1 VVESA
6 TDDRRP
12 GPGGL
17 TASQEAALARVRFGI
32 ERPAGV
38 VLLVGPAGAG
48 KTHVLGIL
56 AAELSARGVAL
67 LHAGDDAAGARPAAP
82 GPGRAVALADDAH
95 DLSDGELAAVAALA
109 RSVPVV
115 LSGRGRL
122 LTLVDR
128 HGRLATDSRLRA
140 VVTPCTPDE
149 SRRLVEV
156 RLAAAGCASPDPEA
170 LRVMHEIAAGIP
182 GRLLRLADLV
192 AVVAATG
199 RRLSADDVEA
209 IHGRLGPDAA

>member
-1 VVESA
+1 MVESA
-6 TDDRRP
+6 PDDRRP

-32 ERPAGV
+32 ERPAGI

-48 KTHVLGIL
+48 KTHVLGFL

-67 LHAGDDAAGARPAAP
+67 LHAAGDAAGARPAAP
-82 GPGRAVALADDAH
+82 ERAVALADDAH
-95 DLSDGELAAVAALA
+95 DLSDGELAAVAALG

-156 RLAAAGCASPDPEA
+156 RLAAAGCGSPDPEA

-192 AVVAATG
+192 AVVAASG